1 MHKKMTQG
9 ETINLVIIICSDLLV
24 YKFWGGGALT
34 YILVGGFLSIG
45 AHPAAIHVIA
55 EHAEFVK
62 GL

>member
-9 ETINLVIIICSDLLV
+9 EIINCVLVFCSDLLV
-24 YKFWGGGALT
+24 LKFWGIGAIA

-55 EHAEFVK
+55 
-62 GL
+62 